1 MAEILWVVVCL
12 ALVFG
17 LLFLFLYLM
26 KRFSHGV
33 SVLNGSKMRVL
44 DRVMVGRDGM
54 LLVVCVADR
63 LMLIGVTPQRI
74 EKICDLDT
82 TPEEYT
88 AQLRQEP
95 SQNGFSSVLAA
106 VMKRHEEKKSEKG
119 DGE

>member
-1 MAEILWVVVCL
+1 MVEILWVVVCL

-44 DRVMVGRDGM
+44 DRVTVGRDGM
-54 LLVVCVADR
+54 LLVVNVCGR

-74 EKICDLDT
+74 EKLCDLET

-88 AQLRQEP
+88 ALLRQEP
-95 SQNGFSSVLAA
+95 PQNGFASALAA
-106 VMKRHEEKKSEKG
+106 VMKRGGEKKSEKG

>member
-1 MAEILWVVVCL
+1 MTEILWVVVCL

-26 KRFSHGV
+26 KRLSNGV
-33 SVLNGSKMRVL
+33 SVLNGSRMRVL
-44 DRVMVGRDGM
+44 DRVTVGRDGM

-74 EKICDLDT
+74 EKICDLET
-82 TPEEYT
+82 TPGEYA
-88 AQLRQEP
+88 AQLQQEP

-106 VMKRHEEKKSEKG
+106 AMKRHGQKKSEKD